1 MTSRA
6 CGGADGAEWREWFA
20 TGHVR
25 EGLKG
30 RKEQKRAKV
39 EQDLANCV
47 GTRRRDV
54 FGRSKEKLV
63 WYGGDTCAL
72 GLVWFSSKL

>member
-1 MTSRA
+1 MRQ
-6 CGGADGAEWREWFA
+6 WFA
-20 TGHVR
+20 TGPVR

-47 GTRRRDV
+47 GTRRIDV

-72 GLVWFSSKL
+72 VGLVANYDYPLEILNKSILQN